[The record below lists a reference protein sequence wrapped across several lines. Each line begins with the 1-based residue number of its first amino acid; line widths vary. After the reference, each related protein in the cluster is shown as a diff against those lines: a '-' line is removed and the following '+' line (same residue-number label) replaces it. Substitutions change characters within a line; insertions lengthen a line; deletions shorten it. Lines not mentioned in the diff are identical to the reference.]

1 MNNLDEVYSRGPE
14 KDRYWGVNNRGPEKD
29 RYHNLLEVN
38 NRGPEKDL
46 FWHSPLCGEGLERI

>member
-1 MNNLDEVYSRGPE
+1 MNNRGPE
-14 KDRYWGVNNRGPEKD
+14 KGRYRDIPGVNNGCPEKD

-46 FWHSPLCGEGLERI
+46 FWHIPLCGEGLDRI

>member
-1 MNNLDEVYSRGPE
+1 MNNG
-14 KDRYWGVNNRGPEKD
+14 GPEKD

-46 FWHSPLCGEGLERI
+46 FWHSPLCGEGLGRI